1 MKLRKKRVFVC
12 FIAIVMIGVVGYMFF
27 KPEKTLE
34 LKGKKEM
41 TIAMNQT
48 YQEEGTNIEDVDVSG
63 EVNTKK
69 EGTYTLTYTYHKQS
83 VKRTVKVVD
92 TSNVVMNLNGSEETY
107 VLQNEPYIESG
118 CHVIDKKNGNLT
130 DKIKIE
136 GNVDTSKVGDYK
148 VTYSVN
154 DNGYTY
160 KKERI
165 VHVVDTSHFLGNKN
179 GIPVLMY
186 HYVYTKQDKP
196 KTVNANYI
204 LDTDLE
210 AQLKY
215 LIQEKY
221 YFPSYTEL
229 KAYVEGKISLPKKS
243 VILTF
248 DDGQKGFLK
257 YGIPLLEKYKVPATS
272 FIIGSKDGQKKIT
285 NYASEYITYQS
296 HSYNMHH
303 GGGNIGHGGVISAMT
318 QQQILDDLTKNQT
331 IVQNSE
337 AFAYPYGD
345 VTEDGKKAVTAS
357 KTLCAFTTQY
367 GKVKQGMDLSE
378 LPRVRVLGN
387 ASLKSFIASIE

>member
-1 MKLRKKRVFVC
+1 MKLRKKRVFVLV
-12 FIAIVMIGVVGYMFF
+12 AIILVVAVGFMLL

-34 LKGKKEM
+34 LKGQKEI

-48 YQEEGTNIEDVDVSG
+48 YQDEGTNIDDVDVSG

-69 EGTYTLTYTYHKQS
+69 AGTYTLTYTYHKQR

-92 TSNVVMNLNGSEETY
+92 TSNVVINLNGSQETY
-107 VLQNEPYIESG
+107 VLQNDPYIESG
-118 CHVIDKKNGNLT
+118 CHVIDKKKGNIT
-130 DKIKIE
+130 SQVKTSGE
-136 GNVDTSKVGDYK
+136 VDTSKVGDYK
-148 VTYSVN
+148 VTYSVSI
-154 DNGYTY
+154 DGYTY
-160 KKERI
+160 QKERV
-165 VHVVDTSHFLGNKN
+165 VHVVEKTNFQANQN

-186 HYVYTKQDKP
+186 HYVYTKQDVP

-215 LIQEKY
+215 LTQEKY
-221 YFPSYTEL
+221 YFPSYQEL

-257 YGIPLLEKYKVPATS
+257 YGIPLLEKYQVPATS
-272 FIIGSKDGQKKIT
+272 FVIGSKDGENKVK

-318 QQQILDDLTKNQT
+318 EQQILDDLTKNQT

-357 KTLCAFTTQY
+357 QTLCAFTTQY
-367 GKVKQGMDLSE
+367 GKVKQGMSLNE

-387 ASLKSFIASIE
+387 ASLKSYIASIE